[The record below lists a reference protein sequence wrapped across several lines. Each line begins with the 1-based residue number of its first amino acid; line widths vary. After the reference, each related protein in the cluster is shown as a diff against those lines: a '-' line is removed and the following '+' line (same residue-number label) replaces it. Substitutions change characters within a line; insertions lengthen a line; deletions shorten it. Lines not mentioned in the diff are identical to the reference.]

1 VRRALLLSVVG
12 AAVLAGFAVAA
23 LPFSRGIFRAPRT
36 PFDASEAAF
45 TVPAWIVLERAQP
58 LIPAAASVVVRV
70 EPPDASTD
78 TYFHRFAIALLPGRK
93 IVPAALWGVPTA
105 PEVLGEADYEIV
117 VGPARSSPGRRLV
130 LSTPE
135 GSIWKRDP

>member
-1 VRRALLLSVVG
+1 VRRSLLLSLAG
-12 AAVLAGFAVAA
+12 SAVLAGFSVAA
-23 LPFSRGIFRAPRT
+23 LPFSRGIFRAPQT
-36 PFDASEAAF
+36 PFDASDAAF
-45 TVPAWIVLERAQP
+45 TVPAWILLERAEP
-58 LIPAAASVVVRV
+58 LVPAAASVVVRV

-117 VGPARSSPGRRLV
+117 VGAATSSPGRRLV

-135 GSIWKRDP
+135 GSVWKRDR